1 MRVGVASP
9 PAIDEAVVPAPPA
22 AVAGRAEANVVAAV
36 DEAPP
41 ATIWP
46 VIGGPFHTTVASLS
60 SSVSCGK
67 TRSTGGWVATR
78 VAVAGACVFAGNT
91 AVGAVTGPVTGRD
104 PVVAPPAADMVAG
117 PS

>member
-1 MRVGVASP
+1 MV
-9 PAIDEAVVPAPPA
+9 
-22 AVAGRAEANVVAAV
+22 GRAEAEGVAPSTTGAAS
-36 DEAPP
+36 DHLA
-41 ATIWP
+41 

-67 TRSTGGWVATR
+67 TRSTGGWVTPALPLP
-78 VAVAGACVFAGNT
+78 ALACLPAIPPW
-91 AVGAVTGPVTGRD
+91 AVTGPVTGRD